1 MTFARDEL
9 IAWQK
14 RAWEYGKRNP
24 WLEFEELLAATY
36 ERSAPELLQIEGA

>member
-1 MTFARDEL
+1 MTFERDEL

-24 WLEFEELLAATY
+24 WLEFEQCVFETR
-36 ERSAPELLQIEGA
+36 ERPPEMLQLEVA